1 MNFPLA
7 AENHLVRLRDTE
19 RCQWDSVVEPWEAQ
33 VADASDLVDF
43 SQLSPDSEKVPVFLL
58 L

>member
-7 AENHLVRLRDTE
+7 AEHHLIRLRGTE
-19 RCQWDSVVEPWEAQ
+19 RCWWGSVVEPWEAQ
-33 VADASDLVDF
+33 VADASDLVNS
-43 SQLSPDSEKVPVFLL
+43 SQFSPDSEKVPVFLL